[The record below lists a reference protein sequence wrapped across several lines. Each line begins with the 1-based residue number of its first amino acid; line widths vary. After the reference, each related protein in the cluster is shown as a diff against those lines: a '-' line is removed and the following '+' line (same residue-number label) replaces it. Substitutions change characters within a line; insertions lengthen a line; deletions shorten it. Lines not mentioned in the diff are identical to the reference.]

1 MRSEMA
7 RSCIL
12 CGAENPDDAT
22 SCGECGAELEVD
34 APADVKIEVY
44 DVESVAGDKSSY
56 FEETLAAARKSVR
69 RERADSPADIS
80 QDPSIR
86 KELEAG
92 YEIRKRRLSH
102 RLRRPRN
109 LVIAIAGAAF
119 AAFVI
124 YGVQWAVA
132 RLPKYAYAEPAHV
145 AATNVALEAA
155 AELESAKVEVA
166 PEGGAPAAVL
176 AVGGEGGKV
185 LVDGNYVADAP
196 AEGLGIPLGRHH
208 VMVKRGNAI
217 TLDETIDFKL
227 GEGYALEPSSAAELG
242 GTP

>member
-1 MRSEMA
+1 MA
-7 RSCIL
+7 RHCIL
-12 CGAENPDDAT
+12 CGAENPDDAAI
-22 SCGECGAELEVD
+22 CGGCGAELEVD
-34 APADVKIEVY
+34 APADVEIEVY
-44 DVESVAGDKSSY
+44 DVEPVEGDKPSF
-56 FEETLAAARKSVR
+56 FEETLAAARNSVR

-80 QDPSIR
+80 QDPLIR

-92 YEIRKRRLSH
+92 YEIRERRLSH

-155 AELESAKVEVA
+155 AELESAKVELA
-166 PEGGAPAAVL
+166 PEGVAPAALL

-185 LVDGNYVADAP
+185 FVDGSYVADAP
-196 AEGLGIPLGRHH
+196 AEGLNVPLGRHH
-208 VMVKRGNAI
+208 VIVKRGNAI
-217 TLDETIDFKL
+217 TLDETIDFRL
-227 GEGYALEPSSAAELG
+227 GERYALEPSSAAELG
-242 GTP
+242 RTP

>member
-7 RSCIL
+7 RRCIL
-12 CGAENPDDAT
+12 CGAENPDDVT

-34 APADVKIEVY
+34 VPADVEIEVY
-44 DVESVAGDKSSY
+44 RVEPVTGDKPSY
-56 FEETLAAARKSVR
+56 FEETLAAARNSVR
-69 RERADSPADIS
+69 QERADSPPDIL
-80 QDPSIR
+80 QDPLIR

-92 YEIRKRRLSH
+92 YEIRERRLSH

-109 LVIAIAGAAF
+109 LVIAVAGAAF

-124 YGVQWAVA
+124 TGVQWAVA

-145 AATNVALEAA
+145 AGTNAALEAA

-166 PEGGAPAAVL
+166 PEGVEPAAL

-185 LVDGNYVADAP
+185 FVDGNYVADAP
-196 AEGLGIPLGRHH
+196 AEGLNVPLGRHH
-208 VMVKRGNAI
+208 VIVKRGNAI
-217 TLDETIDFKL
+217 TLDETIDFKR
-227 GEGYALEPSSAAELG
+227 GERYALEPSSAAELG
-242 GTP
+242 RTP

>member
-7 RSCIL
+7 RRCIL
-12 CGAENPDDAT
+12 CGAENPGDAT

-34 APADVKIEVY
+34 APADVEIEVY
-44 DVESVAGDKSSY
+44 DVEPVTGDKPSY

-69 RERADSPADIS
+69 RERADSPGDIS
-80 QDPSIR
+80 QDPLIR

-155 AELESAKVEVA
+155 AELESVKVEVA
-166 PEGGAPAAVL
+166 PEGGAPPAVL

-185 LVDGNYVADAP
+185 FVDGNYVADAP

-242 GTP
+242 RTP